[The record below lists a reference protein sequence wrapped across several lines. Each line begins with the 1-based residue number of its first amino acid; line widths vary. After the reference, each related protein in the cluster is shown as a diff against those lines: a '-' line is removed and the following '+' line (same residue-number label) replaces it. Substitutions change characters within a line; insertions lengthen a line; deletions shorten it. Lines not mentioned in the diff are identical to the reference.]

1 MSLIVGVHGREV
13 LDSRGNPTVEAEV
26 WLESG
31 IMARAIVPSGASTG
45 SFEAVELRDG
55 GERYLGKGVLR
66 AVENVNEILSPRLI
80 GMDASDQALVDEAM
94 IDEDG
99 TENKGRL
106 GANALLAVSMA
117 VARAAAAD
125 HDRPLWA
132 WLGGL
137 GPFCLPTP
145 MMNVINGGAHAD
157 NNLDIQEFMIVPHGA
172 SDFAEALRMGVEIY
186 HRLKMTLKKKGY
198 STAIG
203 DEGGFAPNLDSNR
216 EAFDLLLEAIAASG
230 YRPGEDVGLAVDVA
244 ATEFFEGGRYH
255 FAGEGRSFDGGELTD
270 YYEVLCRD
278 YPILSLEDGMAEE
291 DWEGWARLTERL
303 GKTVQLVGDDLFVT
317 NPVRFRRGIDG
328 KVANAILIKLNQ
340 IGTVTE
346 TLQVIDMARRNGYG
360 AVISHRSGETED
372 AFLADLAVATGAGQ
386 VKTGAPARTDRVAKY
401 NQLLRIAEELGERAP
416 YAGLTRFAGLSR

>member
-31 IMARAIVPSGASTG
+31 ITARAIVPSGASTG

-66 AVENVNEILSPRLI
+66 AVENINEILSPRLI

-94 IDEDG
+94 VDEDG

-230 YRPGEDVGLAVDVA
+230 CRPGEDVGLAVDVA

-270 YYEVLCRD
+270 YYEALCRD

-291 DWEGWARLTERL
+291 DWEGWASLTERL

-416 YAGLTRFAGLSR
+416 YAALTRFAGQSR

>member
-31 IMARAIVPSGASTG
+31 VTARAIVPSGASTG

-55 GERYLGKGVLR
+55 EQRYLGKGVLK
-66 AVENVNEILSPRLI
+66 AVRNVNEILSPRLI
-80 GMDASDQALVDEAM
+80 GMDASEQGLVDESM

-99 TENKGRL
+99 TPNKGRL
-106 GANALLAVSMA
+106 GANAILAVSMA
-117 VARAAAAD
+117 VARAAAID

-137 GPFCLPTP
+137 GPFVLPTP

-172 SDFAEALRMGVEIY
+172 SDFSESLRMGVEVY
-186 HRLKMTLKKKGY
+186 HHLKKALKKKGY
-198 STAIG
+198 ATAIG
-203 DEGGFAPNLDSNR
+203 DEGGFAPSLESNR
-216 EAFDLLLEAIAASG
+216 EAFDLLLEAIVSAG
-230 YRPGEDVGLAVDVA
+230 YRPGDEVSLAVDVA
-244 ATEFFEGGRYH
+244 ATEFFEKGCYR
-255 FAGEGRSFDGGELTD
+255 FSGEGRCFTAEELTD
-270 YYEVLCRD
+270 YYEELCRN

-291 DWEGWARLTERL
+291 DWTGWSHLTERL
-303 GKTVQLVGDDLFVT
+303 GSRVQLVGDDIFVT
-317 NPVRFRRGIDG
+317 NPERFLRGIDSG
-328 KVANAILIKLNQ
+328 VANAILIKLNQ

-372 AFLADLAVATGAGQ
+372 VFLADLAVATGAGQ
-386 VKTGAPARTDRVAKY
+386 IKTGALARTDRVAKY
-401 NQLLRIAEELGERAP
+401 NQLLRIAEELDDRAP
-416 YAGLTRFAGLSR
+416 FAGLTRFAGRC